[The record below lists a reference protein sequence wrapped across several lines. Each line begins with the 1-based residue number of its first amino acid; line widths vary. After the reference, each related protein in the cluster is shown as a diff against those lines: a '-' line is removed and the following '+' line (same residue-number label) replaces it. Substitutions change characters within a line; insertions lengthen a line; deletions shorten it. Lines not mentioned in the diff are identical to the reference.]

1 MNIGKLYKKLND
13 FELDI
18 KNLEIEDASIFGII
32 GESGSGKTTTLN
44 LLQESLDDS
53 SMIFQE
59 PNLLTNLTVFENI
72 RLALK
77 IRGIK
82 KIDIVNEVMEF
93 LAIDNLES
101 RYPSQLSGGQKQ
113 RVSIARA
120 LVTNP
125 KILLCDEPTSSLDIN
140 TTYDILEVFE
150 KINQKYKTTIIM
162 VTHDLDVAKY
172 LCDKVAIIKNG
183 KIYDVIEVNKS
194 KKKLQKDYVSYVK
207 EVLQNG

>member
-1 MNIGKLYKKLND
+1 MKIDKLYKKLND

-18 KNLEIEDASIFGII
+18 ENLEIEDASIFGIV

-44 LLQESLDDS
+44 IMQEILDDS

-59 PNLLTNLTVFENI
+59 ANLLTNLTVFDNI
-72 RLALK
+72 CLALK
-77 IRGIK
+77 VRGIK
-82 KIDIVNEVMEF
+82 DYKKVDDVMNF
-93 LAIDNLES
+93 LGIDNLKN
-101 RYPSQLSGGQKQ
+101 RYQSQLSGGQKQ

-125 KILLCDEPTSSLDIN
+125 KVLLCDEPTASLDIN
-140 TTYDILEVFE
+140 TTYDILEVFK
-150 KINQKYKTTIIM
+150 KINRKYNTTIVM

-183 KIYDVIEVNKS
+183 KIYDVIKVDKS
-194 KKKLQKDYVSYVK
+194 EKMLEKDYVSYVK

>member
-183 KIYDVIEVNKS
+183 KICDVIEVNKS
-194 KKKLQKDYVSYVK
+194 KKSYK
-207 EVLQNG
+207 KIMYRM